1 MPSPTLT
8 PPTPPASP
16 TTPGREA
23 PPNGPQPADG
33 TLLKQARAGDSA
45 AFATLYDRHA
55 AAAYGLA
62 RRMLHNP
69 TAAQDVVQEAF
80 LSLWRT
86 DGYRPEKGSMRNFL
100 LAIVRNRALD
110 ALRKDRHRSAKEC
123 SDDTIASR
131 LAAVDRTEDEVE
143 RRETLRL
150 LRAALITLPDAQ
162 HRALDLAFFGG
173 LSSNEIALRLDE
185 PLGTIKGRI
194 RLGLKRLRANGEL
207 TGCRDDPEG
216 ALTPSL

>member
-1 MPSPTLT
+1 MSSLTLT
-8 PPTPPASP
+8 APTPSNA
-16 TTPGREA
+16 A
-23 PPNGPQPADG
+23 QPLDA

-55 AAAYGLA
+55 AAAYAVA

-86 DGYRPEKGSMRNFL
+86 DGYRPEKGSLRNFM

-110 ALRKDRHRSAKEC
+110 ALRKDRHRSAREC
-123 SDDTIASR
+123 SDETVASR
-131 LAAVDRTEDEVE
+131 LAAADRTDDEVE
-143 RRETLRL
+143 QRDTQRL

-173 LSSNEIALRLDE
+173 LTSTEIALQLDE

-194 RLGLKRLRANGEL
+194 RLGLKRLRADVAV
-207 TGCRDDPEG
+207 TSCR
-216 ALTPSL
+216 

>member
-1 MPSPTLT
+1 MPSPTLA
-8 PPTPPASP
+8 PPAPPASP
-16 TTPGREA
+16 SAPRHDATPSNVA
-23 PPNGPQPADG
+23 QPLDA
-33 TLLKQARAGDSA
+33 TLLKRARAGDAA
-45 AFATLYDRHA
+45 AFSTLYERHA
-55 AAAYGLA
+55 AAAYAVA

-86 DGYRPEKGSMRNFL
+86 DGYRPERGSLRNFL

-123 SDDTIASR
+123 SDDTVASR
-131 LAAVDRTEDEVE
+131 LAAVERTDDEVE
-143 RRETLRL
+143 RRDTLRL

-173 LSSNEIALRLDE
+173 LSSSEIAQQLDE

-194 RLGLKRLRANGEL
+194 RLGLKRLRDDVEV
-207 TGCRDDPEG
+207 TSCR
-216 ALTPSL
+216 

>member
-1 MPSPTLT
+1 MTSPTLA

-16 TTPGREA
+16 SVSGGAAP
-23 PPNGPQPADG
+23 PPNGPQPTDA
-33 TLLKQARAGDSA
+33 TLLVQARAGNSA

-69 TAAQDVVQEAF
+69 TGAQDVVQEAF

-86 DGYRPEKGSMRNFL
+86 DGYRPEKGSLRNFL

-110 ALRKDRHRSAKEC
+110 ALRKDRHRSAREC
-123 SDDTIASR
+123 SDDMVAAR

-162 HRALDLAFFGG
+162 QRALDLAFFGG
-173 LSSNEIALRLDE
+173 LSSNEIALQLDE

-194 RLGLKRLRANGEL
+194 RLGLRRLRADGEL
-207 TGCRDDPEG
+207 RDCR
-216 ALTPSL
+216 